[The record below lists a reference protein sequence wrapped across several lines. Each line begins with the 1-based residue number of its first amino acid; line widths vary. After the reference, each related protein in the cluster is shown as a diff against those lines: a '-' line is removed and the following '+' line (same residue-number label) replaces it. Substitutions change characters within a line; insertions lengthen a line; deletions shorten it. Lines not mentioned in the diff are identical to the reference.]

1 MFIEQTLQK
10 NRELVKAAFVLHQGG
25 KLLPDSY
32 VVDMDSL
39 LENAKKILEAGKKEQ
54 MKLFFMLKQL
64 GRNPYIGKKLV
75 ELGYEGAVAV
85 DFREAQVLMKAGIP
99 IGNVGHLVQIP
110 DALIGELVSFG
121 PQVITVYSFDKLKKI
136 DEAARKA
143 KVVQGVLLRV
153 YDPGDMLYSGQ
164 TAGFTLEELPGLLE
178 KITGTL
184 SHIKVRG
191 VTSFPCYLYHEE
203 QRDIMPTNNLK
214 TVKRAVELLKAA
226 GIEADVI
233 NTPSATCTRTIEK
246 MKEWGG
252 NCGEPGHGLTG
263 TTPFHA
269 FCEAKECPS
278 VVYVSEISHNFL
290 GNAYCYGGGYYRR
303 SHVRNVLVGKDL
315 EEAKRLQVIPPSD
328 ESIDYYFGISREC
341 QVGDTAVMA
350 FRYQMFV
357 TRSDVVLLKGVL
369 SGHPEIIGVYD
380 SMGNRKV
387 V

>member
-10 NRELVKAAFVLHQGG
+10 NEELVKAAFTLHQEG

-32 VVDMDSL
+32 LVDMDSL
-39 LENAKKILEAGKKEQ
+39 VENAKKILEAGKKEQ
-54 MKLFFMLKQL
+54 IKLFFMLKQL

-99 IGNVGHLVQIP
+99 IGNVGHLVQVP
-110 DALIGELVSFG
+110 DALIGKLVSFA

-136 DEAARKA
+136 DEAAREA
-143 KVVQGVLLRV
+143 GVIQGVLLRV
-153 YDPGDMLYSGQ
+153 YNPGDVLYSGQ
-164 TAGFTLEELPGLLE
+164 TAGFSLEEFPGLLTS
-178 KITGTL
+178 ILGNL
-184 SHIKVRG
+184 RYIRIRG
-191 VTSFPCYLYHEE
+191 VTSFPCYLYDEE

-214 TVKRAVELLKAA
+214 TVKKAAELLKAA
-226 GIEADVI
+226 GIKADVI

-269 FCEAKECPS
+269 FCEAKERPS

-290 GNAYCYGGGYYRR
+290 GKAYCYGGGYYRR
-303 SHVRNVLVGKDL
+303 SHVKHVLVGREL
-315 EEAKRLQVIPPSD
+315 EGARKLQVIPPSD
-328 ESIDYYFGISREC
+328 ESIDYYFGISKEC
-341 QVGDTAVMA
+341 RVGDTAVMA

-357 TRSDVVLLKGVL
+357 TRSDVVLLEGIS
-369 SGHPEIIGVYD
+369 SGHPEIIEIYD